1 MIRLL
6 HTSDWHLGLELGG
19 HDRLDEQKLFLSWL
33 LDLCQTR
40 EIDALLVCGDVYDVA
55 NPSVAAQ
62 AAFAGFLVEFHRR
75 LPAADLVVVAGNHD
89 SPSRLELPRPF
100 GEALGGVH
108 LRGVVTESVAD
119 RVVPLRGANGEIAA
133 WCVALPFLRS
143 GDLDCRLEGDE
154 TPQQAYI
161 RAVATTYRSA
171 REAVPAPLGEMPM
184 VAMGHLT
191 LAGSMRAG
199 SERILIGGVESV
211 PVQALADGCA
221 YVALGHIH
229 RAQTVGTEFVRYC
242 GSPYPVDFDEH
253 RYRHQ
258 VIEVELAAGTD
269 PAVRCVDVPEFVRFL
284 RFGDPPVAW
293 ERVEESV
300 EAFDWSPWVGSTRSL
315 QPLVELRY
323 DASKPVADLRKR
335 CEDLCRGKP
344 FRLIGAP
351 KAVDDRAPAGAAFG
365 GGSASRERESPE
377 MILMRHWSTRFDV
390 PLPSDLLSKFRE
402 AVDEVAIEGPT
413 P

>member
-19 HDRLDEQKLFLSWL
+19 HDRLDEQKLFLAWL
-33 LDLCQTR
+33 LDTCKER
-40 EIDALLVCGDVYDVA
+40 SIDALLVCGDVYDVA

-62 AAFAGFLVEFHRR
+62 AAFAEFVVEFRHR
-75 LPAADLVVVAGNHD
+75 LPRGDLVVVAGNHD

-108 LRGVVTESVAD
+108 LRGLVTESVTD
-119 RVVPLRGANGEIAA
+119 RIVPLRGASGEVAA

-154 TPQQAYI
+154 TPQQAYV
-161 RAVATTYRSA
+161 RAVASTYREA
-171 REAVPAPLGEMPM
+171 REAVPASQRDLPL

-191 LAGSMRAG
+191 LAGSLRAG

-211 PVQALADGCA
+211 PVHALAEGA
-221 YVALGHIH
+221 SYVALGHIH
-229 RAQTVGTEFVRYC
+229 RPQTVGTEFVRYC

-253 RYRHQ
+253 RYRHL
-258 VIEVELAAGTD
+258 VLEVELEAGRA
-269 PAVRCVDVPEFVRFL
+269 PAIHPVEVPEFVRFL
-284 RFGDPPVAW
+284 RFCDPPAAW
-293 ERVEESV
+293 ERVEEAV
-300 EAFDWSPWVGSTRSL
+300 EAFDWTPWADQPRSL

-323 DASKPVADLRKR
+323 DASAPVADLRAR
-335 CEDLCRGKP
+335 CEALCRARP
-344 FRLIGAP
+344 FRLTGAP
-351 KAVDDRAPAGAAFG
+351 KAVDERDPSGAAAK
-365 GGSASRERESPE
+365 GGSGARERESPE
-377 MILMRHWSTRFDV
+377 AILVRHWNAMFKV
-390 PLPSDLLSKFRE
+390 PLSEGLLSKFRE
-402 AVDEVAIEGPT
+402 AADEVAIEGRT

>member
-33 LDLCQTR
+33 LDLCRTR
-40 EIDALLVCGDVYDVA
+40 AIDALLVCGDVYDVA

-75 LPAADLVVVAGNHD
+75 LPKADLVVVAGNHD

-100 GEALGGVH
+100 GDALGGVH
-108 LRGVVTESVAD
+108 LRGLVTESVSD
-119 RVVPLRGANGEIAA
+119 RIVPLRDATGEVAA

-143 GDLDCRLEGDE
+143 GDLDCRLEIDE
-154 TPQQAYI
+154 TPQQAYV
-161 RAVATTYRSA
+161 RAVAAAYRNA
-171 REAVPAPLGEMPM
+171 REAVPTAQRELPL

-191 LAGSMRAG
+191 LAGSLRAG

-211 PVQALADGCA
+211 PVQALADGA
-221 YVALGHIH
+221 SYVALGHIH
-229 RAQTVGTEFVRYC
+229 RPQTVGTEFVRYC

-258 VIEVELAAGTD
+258 VVEVELSPGVD
-269 PAVRCVDVPEFVRFL
+269 PAVRSVEVPEFVRFL
-284 RFGDPPVAW
+284 RFCDPPPTW
-293 ERVEESV
+293 ERVEEAV
-300 EAFDWSPWVGSTRSL
+300 EAFDWSPWAGAPRTL

-323 DASKPVADLRKR
+323 DASKPVADLRGR
-335 CEDLCRGKP
+335 CEALCRAKP

-351 KAVDDRAPAGAAFG
+351 KGVSDTTEQKGAA
-365 GGSASRERESPE
+365 AERSSLRQRGTPE
-377 MILMRHWSTRFDV
+377 
-390 PLPSDLLSKFRE
+390 DLLVRFWRNKFDAEVPEPVRTRFRE
-402 AVDEVAIEGPT
+402 ASDEVAIQGSGR
-413 P
+413 